1 MARPLP
7 PAAALA
13 EVAVS
18 LGGTLID
25 VRHIGAGAEGSPWSP
40 WLPRYTI
47 GEGPEVQLPLAL
59 QGCEARGSFTLVE
72 AAGAAIRLRLHPAMT
87 GTVRRGEDVDDVA
100 ALLARGESLLHLVAG
115 EAATLQIAAVEVALR
130 VEATTPVQRFRAQLD
145 RPLWLAQAGALA
157 LFACLMLVVHHG
169 EPITTA
175 AEFDDPEVQATLIRY
190 MRPADGEPVRAEPG
204 PGPAR
209 SAPAAATRP
218 VVAAVP
224 GAPVREATGEP
235 TSPSGQVPEDMARR
249 SGIFSVGD
257 FMAAIEAGHREARAS
272 MARYATYAGETA
284 VWAAESAKTPMVP
297 IMRGLELVGTGRQGG
312 GLAREV
318 VDVDVGLIAQ
328 LDEHGQRRWGGG
340 KRAAKE
346 AFVARDPAPAPERRA
361 SVVWTASVGRDL
373 IRGVVNRHKPEVRQC
388 FREGMARDPG
398 LAGEVE
404 VAFTIQGD
412 GSVAYPTIARST
424 VNDRAVDACVTEAV
438 KRWRFPVFVASG
450 GDVDVKFPFAVGAA

>member
-18 LGGTLID
+18 LAGTLID

-47 GEGPEVQLPLAL
+47 GEGPAVHLPIALA
-59 QGCEARGSFTLVE
+59 GCEAQGSFTLVE
-72 AAGAAIRLRLHPAMT
+72 AAGAAIRLRLHAAMT
-87 GTVRRGEDVDDVA
+87 GTLRRGGAEVPVVSLVA
-100 ALLARGESLLHLVAG
+100 AGELVHLLVPGES
-115 EAATLQIAAVEVALR
+115 ATLQVAGVEVSLR
-130 VEATTPVQRFRAQLD
+130 VEAATPVQRFRAELD
-145 RPLWLAQAGALA
+145 RPLWLAQAGAMA
-157 LFACLMLVVHHG
+157 LLGVLMVIVHHG
-169 EPITTA
+169 EPTTTA
-175 AEFDDPEVQATLIRY
+175 PGFDDPEVQANLIRY
-190 MRPADGEPVRAEPG
+190 LTPRDEAATPVREPG
-204 PGPAR
+204 PV
-209 SAPAAATRP
+209 AAASVVTARP
-218 VVAAVP
+218 VAPVTEVATPVAEVAEVAA
-224 GAPVREATGEP
+224 TG
-235 TSPSGQVPEDMARR
+235 PSGQGLEDMARR

-257 FMAAIEAGHREARAS
+257 FLAAIEAGHKDARAS
-272 MARYATYAGETA
+272 MARYAVFAGETA
-284 VWAAESAKTPMVP
+284 VWAAEAAKAP
-297 IMRGLELVGTGRQGG
+297 IDRGLELVGTGRQGG

-318 VDVDVGLIAQ
+318 VDIDVGLIAQ
-328 LDEHGQRRWGGG
+328 LDEHGKRRWGGG

-346 AFVARDPAPAPERRA
+346 AFVARDPAPAPEHRS

-388 FREGMARDPG
+388 FREGLTRDPE
-398 LAGEVE
+398 LRGEVE

>member
-1 MARPLP
+1 MVRPLQ

-18 LGGTLID
+18 LGGTLLD
-25 VRHIGAGAEGSPWSP
+25 VRHIGGGAEGAPWSP

-59 QGCEARGSFTLVE
+59 AGCEAQGSFTLVE
-72 AAGAAIRLRLHPAMT
+72 AAGPAIRLRLHAAMT
-87 GTVRRGEDVDDVA
+87 GTVRRDAGERAIA
-100 ALLARGESLLHLVAG
+100 ALLAGGESSLLLAPG
-115 EAATLQIAAVEVALR
+115 EAATLQIGAIEVALR
-130 VEATTPVQRFRAQLD
+130 VEAATPVQRFRAELD

-157 LFACLMLVVHHG
+157 LLGVLMVVVHHG
-169 EPITTA
+169 DRTA
-175 AEFDDPEVQATLIRY
+175 TAPDFDDPDVQAALIRY
-190 MRPADGEPVRAEPG
+190 MKPTGA
-204 PGPAR
+204 
-209 SAPAAATRP
+209 SAPAAAQAAPAR
-218 VVAAVP
+218 VAAAARP
-224 GAPVREATGEP
+224 IAAPARVAAP
-235 TSPSGQVPEDMARR
+235 SDAPAVTSPLGHDSEDMARK
-249 SGIFSVGD
+249 SGIFSVAD
-257 FMAAIEAGHREARAS
+257 FVAAIEAGHKDARAS
-272 MARYATYAGETA
+272 MARYAVFAGETA
-284 VWAAESAKTPMVP
+284 VWAAEAAKVP
-297 IMRGLELVGTGRQGG
+297 LTRGLELVGTGRQGG
-312 GLAREV
+312 GLARDV

-328 LDEHGQRRWGGG
+328 LDEHGRRRWGGG

-346 AFVARDPAPAPERRA
+346 AFVARDPAPAPEHRA

-388 FREGMARDPG
+388 FREGLTRDPG
-398 LAGEVE
+398 LRGEVE

-424 VNDRAVDACVTEAV
+424 VNDGAVDACVTAAV